1 MQLVGS
7 HQFFCFL
14 GNLPLRRRKKL
25 RADRRVQ
32 HIQQCIPQP
41 FLSAGIR
48 VIADQMT
55 DQGLWHRD
63 IDGIHGHMIPVIGGP
78 SESQLGKIPCSNDQ
92 AAALIG
98 QIHQDLCSLP
108 GLRVF
113 IRDIMRVAV
122 LPDVAEVNRHC
133 VFNAYLAKRGS
144 QFFRQSARIVVG
156 PVRGTEPGHG
166 DRQDILSRNA
176 QHVKGPCRHQQ
187 GKCRIQTAGN
197 ADNRMSALRMLQS
210 FPQTE
215 RLNIQNLITA
225 LFP

>member
-32 HIQQCIPQP
+32 YIQQCIPQP

-98 QIHQDLCSLP
+98 QIHQNLCPLS
-108 GLRVF
+108 GLCIF
-113 IRDIMRVAV
+113 IGHIMRSTV
-122 LPDVAEVNRHC
+122 LSDVSEMNRHRI
-133 VFNAYLAKRGS
+133 FNTYLSERSS
-144 QFFRQSARIVVG
+144 QFFRQSARVLVG
-156 PVRGTEPGHG
+156 SVRCSETGHC
-166 DRQDILSRNA
+166 DRQNILSRKT
-176 QHVKGPCRHQQ
+176 QHVKGSCCHQQ
-187 GKCRIQTAGN
+187 GQCRIQTAGN
-197 ADNRMSALRMLQS
+197 ADNRVSALRMLQPFS
-210 FPQTE
+210 QAE
-215 RLNIQNLITA
+215 RLNI
-225 LFP
+225 